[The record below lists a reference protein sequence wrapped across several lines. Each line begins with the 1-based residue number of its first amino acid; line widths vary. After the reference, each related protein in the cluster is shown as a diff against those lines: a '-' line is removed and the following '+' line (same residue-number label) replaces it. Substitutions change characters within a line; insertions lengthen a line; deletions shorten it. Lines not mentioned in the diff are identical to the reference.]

1 MLDARDPL
9 RYRSEDLEAFAR
21 ETHPAKASLML
32 LNKADL
38 LPQQLRAAWAAYFRE
53 RGVDFIFWS
62 AKAASEQTGGQALQS
77 PQAPLHDVPRT
88 PHNDNLATSM
98 GSDHAVPLYHISAE
112 GFGAGLRR

>member
-1 MLDARDPL
+1 MQVLDARDPL

-38 LPQQLRAAWAAYFRE
+38 LPQKLRAAWAAYFRE

-62 AKAASEQTGGQALQS
+62 AKAASEQTGGQGPHLAALQCA
-77 PQAPLHDVPRT
+77 APYSSSFPSLP
-88 PHNDNLATSM
+88 S
-98 GSDHAVPLYHISAE
+98 S
-112 GFGAGLRR
+112 